1 MGTGEYTLER
11 VVEDHVLRLVELP
24 GGHRYEFEVDVLECG
39 HVVSASKDIFGDTYP
54 TRRRCYGC
62 TGWERPW
69 RIVEVA

>member
-39 HVVSASKDIFGDTYP
+39 HVVSA
-54 TRRRCYGC
+54 
-62 TGWERPW
+62 
-69 RIVEVA
+69 